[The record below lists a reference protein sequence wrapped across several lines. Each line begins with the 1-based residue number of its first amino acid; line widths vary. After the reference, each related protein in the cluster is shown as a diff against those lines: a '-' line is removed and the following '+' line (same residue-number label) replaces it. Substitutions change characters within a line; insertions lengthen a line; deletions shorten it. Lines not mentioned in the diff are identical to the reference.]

1 MIFDRASSREF
12 NANYPGE
19 PSCLRHHLTA
29 NPLLALDNLIEL
41 TKSLPAES
49 IEYNAGALPVEQDPD
64 KTPMNGLSPEET
76 VRRIRECNSWLVL
89 KNIEQAA
96 PYKNL
101 LEECL
106 EDVRRLSPLAI
117 GPMHKKEGF
126 IFISSPG
133 AVTPFHMDPEHN
145 ILLQIAGE
153 KNFHL
158 FPANDEELISQNQYE
173 AFHTEGGHRNLPYK
187 ESFGAR
193 GRVFDMGPGDAL
205 YVPVTAPHWVKVKGE
220 VSVSLSITWR
230 SRISDDLARLHRA
243 NAWLRAQ
250 GASPE
255 PVGVSPLR
263 DRAKIL
269 AQRVAARLGD

>member
-1 MIFDRASSREF
+1 MIFDHANSSEF
-12 NANYPGE
+12 NANYPDQ
-19 PSCLRHHLTA
+19 PACLRHQLATH
-29 NPLLALDNLIEL
+29 PLLALDKLIGL

-49 IEYNAGALPVEQDPD
+49 IEYNAGSLPIEQDPG

-89 KNIEQAA
+89 KNIEQADA
-96 PYKNL
+96 YKKL

-106 EDVRRLSPLAI
+106 GDVRALSPLAT

-126 IFISSPG
+126 IFVSSPG

-145 ILLQIAGE
+145 ILLQISGA
-153 KNFHL
+153 KSFHL
-158 FPANDEELISQNQYE
+158 FPANDSALISQKQYE

-187 ESFGAR
+187 DSFNAS
-193 GRVFDMGPGDAL
+193 GRVFEMRPGDAL
-205 YVPVTAPHWVKVKGE
+205 YVPVTAPHWVKVRDE

-243 NAWLRAQ
+243 NAWLRAR
-250 GASPE
+250 GASPS
-255 PVGVSPLR
+255 PVGASPLR

-269 AQRVAARLGD
+269 AQRVAARLGG